1 MSDSFKKEN
10 RRKRVNKLAQEFM
23 CAMLSDGR
31 WWTCHTAEPKAAIYK
46 AFVFAEAFCDEE
58 DRRSNHESKSR

>member
-31 WWTCHTAEPKAAIYK
+31 WWDCHSFDPRTAINN
-46 AFVFAEAFCDEE
+46 AFAFAEAFCNEE
-58 DRRSNHESKSR
+58 ERRNSHD